1 MTHEVALWG
10 PIVITLAI
18 TGFGIWAYQS
28 ALGAWQSML
37 QPLSERVV
45 LLEEQA
51 KEQAATISK
60 QTEEI
65 RVLDSINARLQR
77 ELEESQRRV
86 FALVLQLRNLGVLP
100 NFSYY
105 EQNEEGIKSEL
116 DLDDDE

>member
-1 MTHEVALWG
+1 MHEVALWG
-10 PIVITLAI
+10 PIVITLVI

-28 ALGAWQSML
+28 ALSAWQSMID
-37 QPLSERVV
+37 PLRERVLV
-45 LLEEQA
+45 LEDQA
-51 KEQAATISK
+51 KEQAATISR

-105 EQNEEGIKSEL
+105 EQNEEGIKREL
-116 DLDDDE
+116 GQDDDE